1 VIQTCVVLFL
11 ALILGASALADPP
24 CQAARDLSEIIS
36 SKSQPLPPERFSKIT
51 KQMTVYEILGL
62 LGPAARDIGSGLY
75 FLQWDSTDGR
85 VFTVTAT
92 SLCDRPRGL
101 RFAPKQAS
109 NNRLG
114 GIDISRRNKPS
125 DS

>member
-1 VIQTCVVLFL
+1 MQTCVVFLL
-11 ALILGASALADPP
+11 ALLLGASALADAH
-24 CQAARDLSEIIS
+24 CQAARDLSEVIS

-51 KQMTVYEILGL
+51 KEMTVYEILGL

-92 SLCDRPRGL
+92 SVCDRPRGL

-109 NNRLG
+109 NNRLERSQG
-114 GIDISRRNKPS
+114 ASSLSQGVGR
-125 DS
+125 